1 MSGVDSSLHF
11 VYSEWGES
19 LLFFTRSL
27 PLRTSFF
34 FFKKNKLLESH
45 SLLPLSPELFF
56 YSAAGHLG
64 SAVMLSRTGTSSPF
78 RPRSAVR
85 ARKMAPSS
93 GT

>member
-27 PLRTSFF
+27 PPRTSFF
-34 FFKKNKLLESH
+34 LKKTKLLESH

-64 SAVMLSRTGTSSPF
+64 SAVMRSRTGTSSPF